1 MASPVRSEDGFT
13 LVEALIALA
22 VLAIA
27 VSGGIAVINHALSQ
41 QARIMENSQAERLAR
56 NLLVEPPTD
65 GTGQFRLRANGPIA
79 RWELTESII
88 QSGPLGGVELHWV
101 RYDLDVVWQSGGM
114 TQDLQ
119 VQRIVLRPSPASP

>member
-1 MASPVRSEDGFT
+1 MASPARSEGGFT

-56 NLLVEPPTD
+56 NLLVEPPAD
-65 GTGQFRLRANGPIA
+65 KTGQFQLRTNGPVA
-79 RWELTESII
+79 RWELTETII
-88 QSGPLGGVELHWV
+88 QSGPLGGVELDWV
-101 RYDLDVVWQSGGM
+101 RYDLDVVWQSGDR
-114 TQDLQ
+114 TQDIHI
-119 VQRIVLRPSPASP
+119 QRIALRPSPASP